1 MLSRLTIIIPAHN
14 RPERLRR
21 LLDYYAGT
29 GARLLV
35 PDSSD
40 EPYNGPVDTATTVY
54 IHRPRMQFM
63 LKLREVLPMISTP
76 YVVYCAD
83 DDFAVP
89 EGLRAVMDFLDANPS
104 FVIAQGHYL
113 TFTPRPDGRITFLP
127 RYIRNFESRVDA
139 PGAQERLASRSGIYA
154 SPLYS
159 VARTCDFR
167 HIYSRCF
174 DPHDGTPRFLNL
186 FLAEEYYMHAML
198 IRGGYATVPCFYSA
212 RERIPGSATSTTVP
226 VSVIKTAPEH
236 RAQYDG
242 YITAL
247 ATLLSEA
254 TGTTMDEARATM
266 RRMCDIAPDKPSVMF
281 KRRVNALLASHPLLR
296 PLERLSEWRY
306 ARKGLRAVRGL
317 PSYPCT
323 FSTPE
328 KEKIIA
334 AVRSTPGFSAKS

>member
-14 RPERLRR
+14 RPERLQR
-21 LLDYYAGT
+21 LLGYYAGT

-40 EPYNGPVDTATTVY
+40 EPYTGPLDQATTTY
-54 IHRPRMQFM
+54 LHRPRLHFL

-89 EGLRAVMDFLDANPS
+89 EGLRSVMDFLDASPAFS
-104 FVIAQGHYL
+104 IAQGHYL
-113 TFTPRPDGRITFLP
+113 TFTPLPDGRITFLP
-127 RYIRNFESRVDA
+127 RYIRNFESRIYA
-139 PGAQERLASRSGIYA
+139 PEPLERLASRSGIYA

-159 VARTCDFR
+159 VARTEDFR

-174 DPHDGTPRFLNL
+174 DPTTGRPRFLNL
-186 FLAEEYYMHAML
+186 FLAEEYFMHAML
-198 IRGGYATVPCFYSA
+198 IRGSYATVPCFYSA

-226 VSVIKTAPEH
+226 VSVVKTAPEH
-236 RAQYDG
+236 RPQYDG

-247 ATLLSEA
+247 ATLLSES
-254 TGTTMDEARATM
+254 TGITVDEARTTM
-266 RRMCDIAPDKPSVMF
+266 RRMCDIPPDKPSVMF
-281 KRRVNALLASHPLLR
+281 KRRINAMLASHPLLR

-306 ARKGLRAVRGL
+306 ARKGLRAVRDL
-317 PSYPCT
+317 SSYPCS

>member
-40 EPYNGPVDTATTVY
+40 LPYTGPVDPATTVY
-54 IHRPRMQFM
+54 LHRPRLHFL
-63 LKLREVLPMISTP
+63 LKLREVLPMIDTP

-89 EGLRAVMDFLDANPS
+89 EGLATVMDFLNAHPGHS
-104 FVIAQGHYL
+104 MAQGHYL

-127 RYIRNFESRVDA
+127 RYIRNFDSRIDLDS
-139 PGAQERLASRSGIYA
+139 PLERLASRTGIYA

-159 VARTCDFR
+159 VARTDAFR
-167 HIYSRCF
+167 RIYGHCF
-174 DPHDGTPRFLNL
+174 DSQGQPRFRNL
-186 FLAEEYYMHAML
+186 FLAEEYFMLAML
-198 IRGGYATVPCFYSA
+198 IAGKYATVPCFYSA

-226 VSVIKTAPEH
+226 VAVVKTAPEH
-236 RAQYDG
+236 RAEYNG
-242 YITAL
+242 YIHAL
-247 ATLLSEA
+247 AAMLAEA
-254 TGTTMDEARATM
+254 TGAPLDQAAATM
-266 RRMCDIAPDKPSVMF
+266 RRMCDIAPDSPSVMF

-306 ARKGLRAVRGL
+306 ARKGLRAVRGMA
-317 PSYPCT
+317 SYPCT
-323 FSTPE
+323 FSTPQ

-334 AVRSTPGFSAKS
+334 AVRSSLA